1 MTRAAAFE
9 LSIVMHEGYV
19 LIKEI
24 IVDSDLIDN
33 LRNFVEGDLEA
44 VLALNNAA
52 APAVNNLTSSDLEWF
67 AEVSHLFLVS
77 ERKVNEKIQIT
88 GFLIGLKGPGVDYQS
103 INYSWFTSRYES
115 FLYVD
120 RVVVDVSSWSQGNGR
135 RFYEALAGSG
145 SNQPVMCAE
154 VNIKPRNERSLRF
167 HEKFGFI
174 PVGEQD
180 TEGGSE
186 RVQLMEYKI

>member
-1 MTRAAAFE
+1 
-9 LSIVMHEGYV
+9 VP
-19 LIKEI
+19 
-24 IVDSDLIDN
+24 VDT
-33 LRNFVEGDLEA
+33 LRNFTEDDLGD

-52 APAVNNLTSSDLEWF
+52 APAVNELISSDLEWF

-77 ERKVNEKIQIT
+77 ERKVDERRQIT
-88 GFLIGLKGPGVDYQS
+88 GFLIGLIGPGVDYES
-103 INYSWFTSRYES
+103 INYNWFTSRYES

-120 RVVVDVSSWSQGNGR
+120 RVVVDGSSWGQGNGR
-135 RFYEALAGSG
+135 RFYEALAASG

-154 VNIKPRNERSLRF
+154 VNVKPRNERSLIF
-167 HEKFGFI
+167 HEKFGFT

-180 TEGGSE
+180 TEGGSK